1 MKIKVLGCYGA
12 EFPGFKTM
20 SFLINDSVLLDAG
33 SVTSSLSIEEQERI
47 SDILITHSHLDHIK
61 DILFLADNL
70 AGRKKTHINI
80 IGTDEILYII
90 QGTFLNNTVW
100 PDFTL
105 IPTITEPVLKL
116 KQIKTEEEIKI
127 DHLTVKAV
135 EVNHTVKGVGYF
147 VSDAGG
153 TIMHSGDTGPTDRIW
168 QVANET
174 KDMKAI
180 FVETS
185 FPNELERLAEI
196 SKHLTPRLLKE
207 ELKKLNRTDI
217 PVYIVH
223 MKPQYIDALKKE
235 ITEIGHPSI
244 HFLEQGQELEF

>member
-1 MKIKVLGCYGA
+1 MKIKILGCYGA

-33 SVTSSLSIEEQERI
+33 AVTSSLSIEGQEKI
-47 SDILITHSHLDHIK
+47 SDILITHSHLDHVK

-70 AGRKKTHINI
+70 AGRKKNPINI
-80 IGTDEILYII
+80 IGTDEILSLI
-90 QGTFLNNTVW
+90 QGTFLNNSIW

-105 IPTITEPVLKL
+105 IPDINSPVIKF
-116 KQIKTEEEIKI
+116 KQIKTEESINVS
-127 DHLTVKAV
+127 HLTVKAV

-147 VSDAGG
+147 INDGVGA
-153 TIMHSGDTGPTDRIW
+153 IMHTGDTGPTDRIW
-168 QVANET
+168 QIANET
-174 KDMKAI
+174 KDLKAL

-185 FPNELERLAEI
+185 FPNELEKLAEI
-196 SKHLTPRLLKE
+196 SKHLTPHLLKE
-207 ELKKLNRTDI
+207 ELKKLKRTDI

-223 MKPQYIDALKKE
+223 MKPQYINALKKE
-235 ITEIGHPSI
+235 ITDIGHPSI

>member
-1 MKIKVLGCYGA
+1 MKMKVLGSYGA

-20 SFLINDSVLLDAG
+20 GLLINDTVLVDAG

-47 SDILITHSHLDHIK
+47 SDILVTHSHLDHIK

-70 AGRKKTHINI
+70 AGRGKNHINI
-80 IGTDEILYII
+80 IATDEIISII
-90 QGTFLNNTVW
+90 QGTFFNNMIW

-105 IPTITEPVLKL
+105 IPTTSDPIIRFK
-116 KQIKTEEEIKI
+116 KIKTEENIKI

-135 EVNHTVKGVGYF
+135 DVDHTVKGVGYF
-147 VSDAGG
+147 ISDGNGA
-153 TIMHSGDTGPTDRIW
+153 IMISGDTGPTDRIW
-168 QVANET
+168 QIANEK

-180 FVETS
+180 FIETS
-185 FPNELERLAEI
+185 FPDNLERLAEI
-196 SKHLTPRLLKE
+196 SKHLTPHLLKE
-207 ELKKLNRTDI
+207 ELKKLKRRDI

-235 ITEIGHPSI
+235 ITEIGHPCI
-244 HFLEQGQELEF
+244 HFLEQGQELTF

>member
-20 SFLINDSVLLDAG
+20 SFLLNDTVLLDAG
-33 SVTSSLSIEEQERI
+33 SVTSSLSIEEQEKI

-70 AGRKKTHINI
+70 AGRKKTPINI
-80 IGTDEILYII
+80 VGTDEILYII

-105 IPTITEPVLKL
+105 IPTINEPVLKF
-116 KQIKTEEEIKI
+116 KHIQTEESIKI

-135 EVNHTVKGVGYF
+135 DVNHTVKGVGYF
-147 VSDAGG
+147 VSDGGG
-153 TIMHSGDTGPTDRIW
+153 TFMHSGDTGPTDRIW
-168 QVANET
+168 QIANET
-174 KDMKAI
+174 KDLKAV

-185 FPNELERLAEI
+185 FPNELERLADI

-207 ELKKLNRTDI
+207 ELKKLDRTDI
-217 PVYIVH
+217 PIYIIH
-223 MKPQYIDALKKE
+223 MKPQYIDTLKKE

-244 HFLEQGQELEF
+244 HFLEQGQELKF